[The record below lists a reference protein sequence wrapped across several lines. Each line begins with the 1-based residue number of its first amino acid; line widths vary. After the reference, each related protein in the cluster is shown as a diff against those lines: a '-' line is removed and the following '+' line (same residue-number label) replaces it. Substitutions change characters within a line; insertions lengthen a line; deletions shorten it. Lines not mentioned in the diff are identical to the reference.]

1 MKLFTLIHVS
11 QNKKHQTE
19 ELKDRVLPYLLCAIQ
34 LHQSL
39 KRAGILLSV
48 ITNDKNYLLKLMS
61 FNFTLDFVE
70 LDFTLEVPEDVKF
83 YSAHYKIETY
93 KYLSTLNE
101 EYVGL
106 IDCDVTCINKIN
118 TALQNIIDQ
127 KLPLYYDITDQMVPA
142 FGLERIIKDKQKI
155 SGKPSIGLWAG
166 GEFFSGTP
174 SFFAELYKSID
185 LIKEVYFKHYKSLFH
200 EGDEMLTSI
209 AIENMLAGGKPVYD
223 AGNLGVIT
231 RYWSINTRHH
241 QKSFN
246 AYKECLLLHLPA
258 DKEFLSRIAQ
268 NSGANDTLQKYIKH
282 LWIIKPRQ
290 IASKIFRYLKSK

>member
-39 KRAGILLSV
+39 KRAGISLS
-48 ITNDKNYLLKLMS
+48 ILTNDKNYLLKLMS

-70 LDFTLEVPEDVKF
+70 LDFTLAVPEDVKF
-83 YSAHYKIETY
+83 YSAHYKVETY
-93 KYLSTLNE
+93 KFLSTLNE

-106 IDCDVTCINKIN
+106 VDCDITCINKIN
-118 TALQNIIDQ
+118 RAFQNIIDQ

-142 FGLERIIKDKQKI
+142 FGMERIINDKQKI

-174 SFFAELYKSID
+174 AFFGELYKSID
-185 LIKEVYFKHYKSLFH
+185 QIKESYFRNYKSLFH

-209 AIENMLAGGKPVYD
+209 AIENMLSEGKPVYD
-223 AGNLGVIT
+223 AGNFGVIT
-231 RYWSINTRHH
+231 RYWSINTRHY
-241 QKSFN
+241 QKAFS
-246 AYKECLLLHLPA
+246 AYKRCFLLHLPA
-258 DKEFLSRIAQ
+258 DKVFLSDLAKSSKESD
-268 NSGANDTLQKYIKH
+268 NLNKYLKH
-282 LWIIKPRQ
+282 LWITKPRK
-290 IASKIFRYLKSK
+290 IAAKIFRLINK